1 MNKETGIVI
10 KVSSKSRPPAVA
22 GAIAGMFRNGN
33 GQADG
38 DGEGERKEIN
48 EIDVRA
54 IGANAV
60 YRAVKAISYARRFLE
75 NDGIRFVCEMS
86 FVDLEIDGEER
97 TALQFALRVERREE
111 KRDAERTDSG
121 VFE

>member
-1 MNKETGIVI
+1 MNEETRIVI
-10 KVSSKSRPPAVA
+10 KVSSASRPPAVA
-22 GAIAGMFRNGN
+22 GAIAGMFRNG
-33 GQADG
+33 QADG
-38 DGEGERKEIN
+38 ESEGESKEIN

-60 YRAVKAISYARRFLE
+60 YQAVKAISYAHRFLE
-75 NDGIRFVCEMS
+75 NDDIHFASKVL

-97 TALQFALRVERREE
+97 TALQFALRVERRGK

-121 VFE
+121 IFE